1 MNCLGKGYK
10 IRGCAYKKLGM
21 WCEAHADLQTGLRLD
36 FDEGIEAGCCKSQ
49 GAASCSSLQACKARG
64 GGFLLENECVPN
76 FTAVTIAAEFPGCSR
91 MLSVAECFDLC
102 SY

>member
-36 FDEGIEAGCCKSQ
+36 FDEGIEAEV
-49 GAASCSSLQACKARG
+49 AAKAKELQAA
-64 GGFLLENECVPN
+64 
-76 FTAVTIAAEFPGCSR
+76 AVSKRVKQEEEDSYWR
-91 MLSVAECFDLC
+91 MNAFQTLPL
-102 SY
+102 